1 MIRKL
6 LILLFF
12 IFSSPLFF
20 AQTGLNFIDKDQKKE
35 KVRFKLIN
43 NLVVIPLEINGKELS
58 FILDTGVNK
67 TILFSLE
74 ENDSVG
80 LKNVEKINLQGLGE
94 GKPVDA
100 LIARNNTLKIKD
112 IASFDETIY
121 VILNDRFN
129 FSAKMGITIHGIIGY
144 SVFKNFIVNINY
156 NSKTLVFHNPK
167 RFKYR
172 KCRKCET
179 LPLRFFRRK
188 PYVNA
193 LVQLDTIGS
202 KKTEVKLLIDSG
214 GSDAIWLFENSK
226 EEIVTPKKYFKDVLG
241 EGLSGTIF
249 GQRSRIPSF
258 SLGNFEFDE
267 PTVSF
272 LDETSSEKAQRFKQR
287 NGSIGANILRRF
299 NVWIDYQNKKIR
311 LKKNRYFNDSFNY
324 NMSGLSVVY
333 DGQQL
338 VKESFNEITRDSY
351 NKQVDANNKFSLVQ
365 RYKYLFKNSYK
376 IERVVPNSSA
386 AKAGLKVD
394 DKLVKI
400 NSKRA
405 YEYKL
410 SDIISLF
417 QSRENKTIT
426 IIVDRNGEE
435 LKFKF
440 KLEKRI

>member
-1 MIRKL
+1 M
-6 LILLFF
+6 
-12 IFSSPLFF
+12 
-20 AQTGLNFIDKDQKKE
+20 
-35 KVRFKLIN
+35 
-43 NLVVIPLEINGKELS
+43 VVIPLEINGKELS